1 VFQLPL
7 VLCERL
13 LPRLRCKV
21 ARRCILQCDTGGL
34 GLWLLDVEQRLG
46 ERGLRVV
53 PRPLGAVALPP
64 LAVHFSCESPC
75 LTRKKGG
82 ETAHTH
88 PLHAVGTFFA
98 TDSSTVIGGIAVAN
112 NTEFV
117 AGAVSDRIINDLTF
131 LARQP
136 INLPVFMLREKDT
149 AVILYG
155 GLDGLEV
162 LVSEGREGQRRRTCS

>member
-1 VFQLPL
+1 MPY
-7 VLCERL
+7 
-13 LPRLRCKV
+13 
-21 ARRCILQCDTGGL
+21 T
-34 GLWLLDVEQRLG
+34 
-46 ERGLRVV
+46 
-53 PRPLGAVALPP
+53 
-64 LAVHFSCESPC
+64 
-75 LTRKKGG
+75 KKGRRDRAYG
-82 ETAHTH
+82 SASRRRHLLRH
-88 PLHAVGTFFA
+88 GQQHC
-98 TDSSTVIGGIAVAN
+98 DWGIAVAN
-112 NTEFV
+112 NTEVV